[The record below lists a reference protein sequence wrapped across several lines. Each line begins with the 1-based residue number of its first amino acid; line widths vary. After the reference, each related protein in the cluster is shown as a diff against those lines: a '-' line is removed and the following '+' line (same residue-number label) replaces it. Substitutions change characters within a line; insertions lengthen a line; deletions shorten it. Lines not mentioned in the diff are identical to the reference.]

1 MKKSSEMILTLNDI
15 VRGSYPIHE
24 APLGD
29 FKVSLVDIVRDNIRG
44 CDNIPDHVDLKIDEW
59 HMDNE
64 SGGIRVVY
72 SWEDRPK
79 INIEDMETVVLE
91 IMEKIYDHRR
101 DFTSVS
107 HLESEIRDV
116 FMDNF
121 EPIED

>member
-1 MKKSSEMILTLNDI
+1 MRKSSEINITLNDI

-29 FKVSLVDIVRDNIRG
+29 FKVSLEDIVLENIRG

-59 HMDNE
+59 HMDKV
-64 SGGIRVVY
+64 SGGLRVVY

-79 INIEDMETVVLE
+79 MNIEDMETVVLE
-91 IMEKIYDHRR
+91 IMEKIYNHRR

-116 FMDNF
+116 FVDNF

>member
-1 MKKSSEMILTLNDI
+1 MRKSSEINITLNDI

-29 FKVSLVDIVRDNIRG
+29 FKVSLVDIVLENIRG
-44 CDNIPDHVDLKIDEW
+44 CDNISDPVNLKIDEW
-59 HMDNE
+59 YMDNE
-64 SGGIRVVY
+64 SGGIKVVY
-72 SWEDRPK
+72 SWEERPK
-79 INIEDMETVVLE
+79 MNIEDMETVVLE
-91 IMEKIYDHRR
+91 IMEKIYNHRR

-116 FMDNF
+116 FVDNF

>member
-1 MKKSSEMILTLNDI
+1 MILTLNDI

-29 FKVSLVDIVRDNIRG
+29 FKVSLEDIVLENIRG
-44 CDNIPDHVDLKIDEW
+44 CDNIPDHVNFKIDEW
-59 HMDNE
+59 YMDNE

-72 SWEDRPK
+72 SWEELPK
-79 INIEDMETVVLE
+79 MNVEDMETVVLE
-91 IMEKIYDHRR
+91 IMQKIYDHRR
-101 DFTSVS
+101 NFTSVS

>member
-1 MKKSSEMILTLNDI
+1 MRKSSEMILTLNDI

-24 APLGD
+24 GALGD
-29 FKVSLVDIVRDNIRG
+29 FTVSLVDIVREKIRG
-44 CDNIPDHVDLKIDEW
+44 CDNIPDHVNFKIDEW
-59 HMDNE
+59 YMDNE

-72 SWEDRPK
+72 SWEELPK
-79 INIEDMETVVLE
+79 MNVEDMETVVLE
-91 IMEKIYDHRR
+91 IMQKIYDHRR
-101 DFTSVS
+101 NFTSVS